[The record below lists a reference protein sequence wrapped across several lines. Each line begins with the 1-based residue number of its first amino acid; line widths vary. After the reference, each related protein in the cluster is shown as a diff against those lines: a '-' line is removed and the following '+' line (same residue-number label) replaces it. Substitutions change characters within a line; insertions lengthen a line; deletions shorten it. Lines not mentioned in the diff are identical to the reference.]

1 MEPNIDINIDPE
13 MIRRALAA
21 AGLNQNN
28 QSASAIDFNQFIGDN
43 PYYTR
48 REAPAPAA
56 VLPPTTPTNPYV
68 TAGQAS
74 GGTSVGGGNASI
86 YNNPAVARALEDLN
100 IPVNGMVPT
109 FPNPVS
115 TLVDNLSAQTNNRLA
130 LGLDD
135 VAPTEF
141 QPDFFNR
148 LAMGLDVTPMEF
160 MPPPPRIEAP
170 PAEALGGNAVERA
183 SAPVTPA
190 VTQPAPTPFINP
202 GMLNVDL
209 SFLRESGFLPPAEAQ
224 GIAAVERVAQSTP
237 TPPPIVTRQNL
248 TEPTGTTA
256 TELLNQLANRDL
268 MENAMR
274 MAYAEPLAEGVGSLV
289 ANAPDIQQMVLPAAP
304 VPPRATIQP
313 TINAIPQLDIAQIQ
327 QMVGRLPTDLFN
339 FNFNG

>member
-13 MIRRALAA
+13 MIQRALAA

-28 QSASAIDFNQFIGDN
+28 QNNGSAIDFNQFIGDN

-130 LGLDD
+130 LGLD

-256 TELLNQLANRDL
+256 TEYLNQLANRDL

-274 MAYAEPLAEGVGSLV
+274 MASAGPLAEGVGSLV

-313 TINAIPQLDIAQIQ
+313 TINAIPQLDIAQLQ
-327 QMVGRLPTDLFN
+327 QMVGRLPNNLFN
-339 FNFNG
+339 FNG